1 MSTQKILEAAIHA
14 PSGENC
20 QPWEFA
26 VSENQIRIFNV
37 PERDPSLFNARQRA
51 SMVAHGA
58 LIENVM
64 IASSALGFDA
74 QLTLFPEST
83 NPDYIAA
90 VALEATEPGDEPLYP
105 YIKERNTNRKQYKP
119 VALTAEQKAVL
130 TERAGRLHS
139 GEVRLVETKHEKHII
154 CDVISLNDSIAFDNP
169 HIHRFFFDHIR
180 WDEREARDRGDGL
193 DIRTLEISPL
203 QAIGFRLLKN
213 WSLVAA
219 LNKVGLSKGIALK
232 AKNLCRSASAAGI
245 VMVEDD
251 SRDNYLTGGR
261 LLQRVWLE
269 ATRMGLSFHPMAGIA
284 FLMQRVIA
292 GETEDLAQQQIRCLT
307 IANKKIRTVFKLK
320 NETIVMIFRIG
331 QGEPPSA
338 RSERIPLEKLVRR
351 IEDRE

>member
-1 MSTQKILEAAIHA
+1 MSIQEILEAAIRA

-26 VSENQIRIFNV
+26 ISEDEIRI
-37 PERDPSLFNARQRA
+37 A

-58 LIENVM
+58 LIENIV

-74 QLTLFPEST
+74 VLTLFPEST
-83 NPDYIAA
+83 NPDYIAT
-90 VALEATEPGDEPLYP
+90 VALHAAEPGDEPLYP
-105 YIKERNTNRKQYKP
+105 YIRERNTNRKSFKP
-119 VALTAEQKAVL
+119 GPLTPEQKAVL
-130 TERAGRLHS
+130 TERSGKLHT
-139 GEVRLVETKHEKHII
+139 GEVRLVETDHEKYIL
-154 CDVISLNDSIAFDNP
+154 CDAISLNDSIAFGNP
-169 HIHRFFFDHIR
+169 HIHRFFFNHIR

-203 QAIGFRLLKN
+203 QAIGFKLLKN
-213 WSLVAA
+213 WPLVAA

-232 AKNLCRSASAAGI
+232 AKNLCRSASAVGI
-245 VMVEDD
+245 VMVEGD

-261 LLQRVWLE
+261 LFQRVWLE

-292 GETEDLAQQQIRCLT
+292 GETEDLAQQHIRRLE
-307 IANKKIRTVFKLK
+307 IANEKIRTVFKLK
-320 NETIVMIFRIG
+320 NETIAMIFRIG
-331 QGEPPSA
+331 QGDPPSA
-338 RSERIPLEKLVRR
+338 RSERLPLEKLVRR